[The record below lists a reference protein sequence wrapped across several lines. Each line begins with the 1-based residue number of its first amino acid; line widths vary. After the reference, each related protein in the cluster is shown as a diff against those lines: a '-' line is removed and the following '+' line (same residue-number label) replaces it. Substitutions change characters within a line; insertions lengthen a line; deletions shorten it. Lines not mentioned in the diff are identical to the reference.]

1 MPQVRCVPGVIP
13 GTHKQLLPIFEELR
27 MNSVLGRRLLAVVGT
42 LIWLGSSATAE
53 ELNFTSMERRIGR
66 SERSKTD
73 ATTSTTAFLAD
84 TPETSEG
91 QLPMELGSSNSNSS
105 SIEELPMSMGEACA
119 CGGNGCTK
127 CCSSPPLTG
136 VYTAEVQL
144 YWMRAHVMENAI
156 GKLSEK
162 YELSPR
168 FILAYDD
175 AHGAGARVR
184 YWLYGRWTP
193 NLGDPDEDI
202 RFEMNVLDFE
212 ATKRFRTERAD
223 LIVAGGMRWADMEIA
238 FDDDDVQGDMPGL
251 TAAADLRVSLCRD
264 CRREWAVVGGTR
276 WSLLGGDWEGSGGFI
291 DPVRDDNIVVQEL
304 YTGVEYYCTYGDYD
318 LFARLK
324 YEMQNWHSDAI
335 AQASGTDSIGFL
347 GPAFEFGLMF

>member
-1 MPQVRCVPGVIP
+1 MN
-13 GTHKQLLPIFEELR
+13 PI
-27 MNSVLGRRLLAVVGT
+27 LGRRLLAIAGT
-42 LIWLGSSATAE
+42 FIWLGSSAVAE
-53 ELNFTSMERRIGR
+53 DLQFTSTERRLAR
-66 SERSKTD
+66 AERPNK
-73 ATTSTTAFLAD
+73 AEATSTAAFLAD
-84 TPETSEG
+84 TPAASEG
-91 QLPMELGSSNSNSS
+91 QLPMELGSSGSS
-105 SIEELPMSMGEACA
+105 SIDELPISTSEGCA
-119 CGGNGCTK
+119 CCGNGGNGCNQ
-127 CCSSPPLTG
+127 CRSPKPLTG
-136 VYTAEVQL
+136 VYTAEVQIMWL
-144 YWMRAHVMENAI
+144 RPHLMENAI
-156 GKLSEK
+156 GKISEK

-168 FILAYDD
+168 FIIGYDD

-193 NLGDPDEDI
+193 NLDDPDEDI

-238 FDDDDVQGDMPGL
+238 LGDEDVQGDMPGL
-251 TAAADLRVSLCRD
+251 TTAADLRISLCRD
-264 CRREWAVVGGTR
+264 CRREWAVVGGAR

-291 DPVRDDNIVVQEL
+291 DPIRDDNIVVQEL

-335 AQASGTDSIGFL
+335 AQGAGTDSIGFL